1 MNKIFSWEE
10 AEETVQQWKDMGQEV
25 VFTNGCFDILH
36 AGHIAY
42 LWEAN
47 ELGDKLVIG
56 LNSDKSVKKLKGK
69 NRPIQKEDDRAEI
82 LAALEIVDAVVVFN
96 ENTPEK
102 LIKLLLPDVLVK
114 GGDYKVKDIA
124 GAKQVLENGGLV
136 EVLSFVKGK
145 STSAIE
151 QKIRK
156 S

>member
-82 LAALEIVDAVVVFN
+82 LAALEMVDAVVVFN